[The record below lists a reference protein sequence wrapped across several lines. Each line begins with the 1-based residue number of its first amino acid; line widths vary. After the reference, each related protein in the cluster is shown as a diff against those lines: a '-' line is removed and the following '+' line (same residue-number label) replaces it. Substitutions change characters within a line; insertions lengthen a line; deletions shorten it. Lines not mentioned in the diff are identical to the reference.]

1 MRSNELEW
9 VEHDTSCIPNWSWHH
24 HANMMA
30 DEEALL
36 FSVDDGPMLVP
47 FDLDVKETGTG

>member
-1 MRSNELEW
+1 
-9 VEHDTSCIPNWSWHH
+9 
-24 HANMMA
+24 MMA